1 MKKLLVWALFFYGAL
16 CAAHEVHLTKSS
28 QAATVLEL
36 RYANNDA
43 FAFEAYE
50 LFLPTEE
57 IPEQV
62 GRTNKNGQIIFLA
75 GNTQKWRVKA
85 YSKDGHGL
93 DEMIEIDNVAPLGFT
108 VNKSDAKSL
117 PRFLLFMIGLA
128 VLLTIFSSL
137 HFLTRKK
144 RLASKTAGL

>member
-1 MKKLLVWALFFYGAL
+1 MCY
-16 CAAHEVHLTKSS
+16 S
-28 QAATVLEL
+28 
-36 RYANNDA
+36 
-43 FAFEAYE
+43 EA
-50 LFLPTEE
+50 
-57 IPEQV
+57 
-62 GRTNKNGQIIFLA
+62 
-75 GNTQKWRVKA
+75 KA
-85 YSKDGHGL
+85 VL